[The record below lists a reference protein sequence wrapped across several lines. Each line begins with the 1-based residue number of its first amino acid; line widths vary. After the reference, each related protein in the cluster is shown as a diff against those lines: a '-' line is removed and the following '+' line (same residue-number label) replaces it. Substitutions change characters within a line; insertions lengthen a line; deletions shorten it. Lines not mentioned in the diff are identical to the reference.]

1 MGIFDIFK
9 GSDLNFKGVNVKEV
23 NIIATEIDNKVKKI
37 IPILEELLKK
47 HISKEKFQ
55 TELKNKKIDF
65 HDEITWETQI
75 ILGDNKNFKLFNGLT
90 MFVEIE
96 KTDLDFTLQIVG
108 VSDLNGFYL
117 EYDSKNKVINA
128 RAQDLNKL
136 MKINRPGKE
145 LTDRAITLSEEFN
158 NFIGYKVSR
167 I

>member
-23 NIIATEIDNKVKKI
+23 KIIATEIDNKVKKI

-47 HISKEKFQ
+47 NISKEKFQ

-75 ILGDNKNFKLFNGLT
+75 ILGDDKNFKLFNGLT

-96 KTDLDFTLQIVG
+96 KSDLDFRLQIVG

-117 EYDSKNKVINA
+117 EYDIKNKVINA
-128 RAQDLNKL
+128 IAQDLNKL
-136 MKINRPGKE
+136 LKMNRPGKE
-145 LTDRAITLSEEFN
+145 LTDRAIALSEEFN
-158 NFIGYKVSR
+158 NFKGYKVSR

>member
-23 NIIATEIDNKVKKI
+23 KIIATEIDNKVKKI

-47 HISKEKFQ
+47 NISKEKFQ

-75 ILGDNKNFKLFNGLT
+75 ILGDDKNLLK
-90 MFVEIE
+90 M
-96 KTDLDFTLQIVG
+96 
-108 VSDLNGFYL
+108 
-117 EYDSKNKVINA
+117 
-128 RAQDLNKL
+128 
-136 MKINRPGKE
+136 NRPGKE
-145 LTDRAITLSEEFN
+145 LTDKAITLSEEFN
-158 NFIGYKVSR
+158 NFKGYKVSR

>member
-9 GSDLNFKGVNVKEV
+9 GSDLNFKGVNVKEINV
-23 NIIATEIDNKVKKI
+23 IATEIDNKVKKI

-47 HISKEKFQ
+47 NISKEKFQ

-75 ILGDNKNFKLFNGLT
+75 ILGDDKNFKLFNGLT

-96 KTDLDFTLQIVG
+96 KSDSDFRLQIVG

-117 EYDSKNKVINA
+117 EYDIKNKVINA
-128 RAQDLNKL
+128 IAQDLNKL
-136 MKINRPGKE
+136 LKMNRPGRE
-145 LTDRAITLSEEFN
+145 LTDRAIALSEEFN
-158 NFIGYKVSR
+158 NFKGY
-167 I
+167 

>member
-9 GSDLNFKGVNVKEV
+9 GSDLNFKGVNVKEI

-47 HISKEKFQ
+47 NISKEKFQ

-75 ILGDNKNFKLFNGLT
+75 ILGDDKNFKLFNGLT

-96 KTDLDFTLQIVG
+96 KTD
-108 VSDLNGFYL
+108 
-117 EYDSKNKVINA
+117 
-128 RAQDLNKL
+128 
-136 MKINRPGKE
+136 
-145 LTDRAITLSEEFN
+145 
-158 NFIGYKVSR
+158 
-167 I
+167 

>member
-9 GSDLNFKGVNVKEV
+9 GSDLNFKGVNVKEI

-47 HISKEKFQ
+47 NISKEKFQ

-75 ILGDNKNFKLFNGLT
+75 ILGDDKNFNLFNGLT

-96 KTDLDFTLQIVG
+96 KTDLDFRLQIVG

-117 EYDSKNKVINA
+117 EYDIKNKVINA
-128 RAQDLNKL
+128 IAQDLNKL
-136 MKINRPGKE
+136 LKMNRPGKE
-145 LTDRAITLSEEFN
+145 LTDRAIALSEEFN
-158 NFIGYKVSR
+158 NFKGYKVSR

>member
-23 NIIATEIDNKVKKI
+23 KIIATEIDDKVKKI

-47 HISKEKFQ
+47 NISKEKFQ

-75 ILGDNKNFKLFNGLT
+75 ILGDDKNFKLFNGLT

-96 KTDLDFTLQIVG
+96 KSDSDFTLSIVG
-108 VSDLNGFYL
+108 VKDLHGFFFD
-117 EYDSKNKVINA
+117 YDSKYKILNV

-136 MKINRPGKE
+136 MKMNRPGQE
-145 LTDRAITLSEEFN
+145 LTDKAITLSEEFN
-158 NFIGYKVSR
+158 NFKGYKVSR

>member
-9 GSDLNFKGVNVKEV
+9 SSKVVNVKEI

-47 HISKEKFQ
+47 NISKEKFQ
-55 TELKNKKIDF
+55 IELKNKKIDF

-75 ILGDNKNFKLFNGLT
+75 ILGDDKNFNLFNGLT

-108 VSDLNGFYL
+108 VGDLNGFFL
-117 EYDSKNKVINA
+117 EYDNKDKIINA

-136 MKINRPGKE
+136 LKMNRPGKE
-145 LTDRAITLSEEFN
+145 LTDRAIALSEEFN
-158 NFIGYKVSR
+158 NFKGYKVSR

>member
-9 GSDLNFKGVNVKEV
+9 GTSVKEI

-47 HISKEKFQ
+47 NISKEKFQ
-55 TELKNKKIDF
+55 TELKNKKIVF
-65 HDEITWETQI
+65 HDDRLWETQI
-75 ILGDNKNFKLFNGLT
+75 ILGPEDEDDKNFNLFNGLT

-108 VSDLNGFYL
+108 VSDLNGFFL
-117 EYDSKNKVINA
+117 DYDIKNKVINA
-128 RAQDLNKL
+128 KAQDFNKL
-136 MKINRPGKE
+136 LKMNRPGKE
-145 LTDRAITLSEEFN
+145 LTDRAIALSEEFN
-158 NFIGYKVSR
+158 NFKGYKVSR

>member
-9 GSDLNFKGVNVKEV
+9 GSDLNFKGVNVKEI

-47 HISKEKFQ
+47 NISKEKFQ

-75 ILGDNKNFKLFNGLT
+75 ILGDDKNFNLFNGLT

-96 KTDLDFTLQIVG
+96 KTDLDFRLQIVG

-117 EYDSKNKVINA
+117 EYDIKNKVINA
-128 RAQDLNKL
+128 IAQDLNKL
-136 MKINRPGKE
+136 LKMNRPGKE
-145 LTDRAITLSEEFN
+145 LTDRAISLSEEFN
-158 NFIGYKVSR
+158 NFKGYKVSR

>member
-9 GSDLNFKGVNVKEV
+9 GSDLNFKGVNVKEI

-47 HISKEKFQ
+47 NISKEKFQ

-75 ILGDNKNFKLFNGLT
+75 ILGDDKNFKLFNGLT

-96 KTDLDFTLQIVG
+96 KSDLDFRLQIVG

-117 EYDSKNKVINA
+117 EYDIKNKVINA
-128 RAQDLNKL
+128 IAQDLNKL
-136 MKINRPGKE
+136 LKMNRPGKE
-145 LTDRAITLSEEFN
+145 LTDRAIALSEEFN
-158 NFIGYKVSR
+158 NFKGYKVSR

>member
-9 GSDLNFKGVNVKEV
+9 GSDLNFKGVNVKEI

-47 HISKEKFQ
+47 NISKEKFQ

-75 ILGDNKNFKLFNGLT
+75 ILGDDKNYK
-90 MFVEIE
+90 I
-96 KTDLDFTLQIVG
+96 
-108 VSDLNGFYL
+108 LN
-117 EYDSKNKVINA
+117 V

-136 MKINRPGKE
+136 MKMNRPGQE
-145 LTDRAITLSEEFN
+145 LTDKAITLSEEFN
-158 NFIGYKVSR
+158 NFKGYKVSR

>member
-9 GSDLNFKGVNVKEV
+9 GSDLNFKGVNVKEI

-47 HISKEKFQ
+47 SISKEKFQ

-75 ILGDNKNFKLFNGLT
+75 ILGDDKNFNLFNGLT

-117 EYDSKNKVINA
+117 EYDIKNKVINA
-128 RAQDLNKL
+128 IAQDLNKL
-136 MKINRPGKE
+136 LKMNRPGKE
-145 LTDRAITLSEEFN
+145 LTDRAIALSEEFN
-158 NFIGYKVSR
+158 NFKGYKVSR

>member
-9 GSDLNFKGVNVKEV
+9 GSDLNFKGVNVKEI

-47 HISKEKFQ
+47 NISKEKFQ

-96 KTDLDFTLQIVG
+96 KTDLDFRLQIVG

-117 EYDSKNKVINA
+117 EYDIKNKVINA
-128 RAQDLNKL
+128 IAQDLNKL
-136 MKINRPGKE
+136 LKMNRPGKE
-145 LTDRAITLSEEFN
+145 LTDRAIALSEEFN
-158 NFIGYKVSR
+158 NFKGYKVSR

>member
-9 GSDLNFKGVNVKEV
+9 GSKGVNVKEI

-47 HISKEKFQ
+47 NISKDKFQ

-75 ILGDNKNFKLFNGLT
+75 ILGDGKNFKLFSGLT

-96 KTDLDFTLQIVG
+96 KSDLDFRLQIVG

-117 EYDSKNKVINA
+117 EYDIKNKVINA

-136 MKINRPGKE
+136 LKMNRPGKE
-145 LTDRAITLSEEFN
+145 LTDRAISLSEEFN
-158 NFIGYKVSR
+158 NFKGYKVSR

>member
-23 NIIATEIDNKVKKI
+23 KIIATEIDNKVKKI

-47 HISKEKFQ
+47 NISKEKFQ

-75 ILGDNKNFKLFNGLT
+75 ILGDDKNFKLFSGLT

-96 KTDLDFTLQIVG
+96 KSDLDFRLQIVG

-117 EYDSKNKVINA
+117 EYDIKNKVINA
-128 RAQDLNKL
+128 IAQDLNKL
-136 MKINRPGKE
+136 LKMNRPGKE
-145 LTDRAITLSEEFN
+145 LTDRAIALSEEFN
-158 NFIGYKVSR
+158 NFKGYKVSR